1 MQYIND
7 MTFHAACLFSG
18 YVGSK
23 FPAVTST
30 IIKSKMAQKLKDAR
44 CAVRPSASAVKS
56 LKSSLDAPPIINA
69 DATEGAD
76 PPLPMLQ
83 LDAL

>member
-44 CAVRPSASAVKS
+44 CAVRPSASAAKS
-56 LKSSLDAPPIINA
+56 LTSSLDAPPIVNS
-69 DATEGAD
+69 TESANR
-76 PPLPMLQ
+76 PLPML
-83 LDAL
+83 

>member
-23 FPAVTST
+23 FPTITST
-30 IIKSKMAQKLKDAR
+30 IIKSKMAQKLNDAR
-44 CAVRPSASAVKS
+44 CAVRPSASAAKS
-56 LKSSLDAPPIINA
+56 LTSSLDAPLSMNA
-69 DATEGAD
+69 NATESD

-83 LDAL
+83 LDEL

>member
-44 CAVRPSASAVKS
+44 CAVRPSASAAKS
-56 LKSSLDAPPIINA
+56 LTSSLDAPPIVN
-69 DATEGAD
+69 ATESAD

-83 LDAL
+83 LDEF